1 MHTRD
6 IPFDEECPE
15 RSDHYRETCGPG
27 LSADERA
34 QARAKVR
41 AMFDEADRLAAR
53 ERVANCVASAAEPVC
68 HSARSH
74 GASLPT
80 VNPIESP
87 RSATAISLA
96 QP

>member
-53 ERVANCVASAAEPVC
+53 ESVEAAR
-68 HSARSH
+68 RSR
-74 GASLPT
+74 T
-80 VNPIESP
+80 
-87 RSATAISLA
+87 LA